1 MLELLQVETSLIF
14 AVVTYFV
21 VLLCNKGAKESFSR
35 NTSLFYVSLA
45 VIIAFGAVKLVRSIM
60 FGDNNRSNAS
70 FLPAASVL

>member
-35 NTSLFYVSLA
+35 NASLFYVSLA
-45 VIIAFGAVKLVRSIM
+45 VIIALGAVKLVRSNM
-60 FGDNNRSNAS
+60 FSDRKQS
-70 FLPAASVL
+70 